1 MTTERRRAPRIDLS
15 GLEWKLAI
23 VAALAG
29 SYVALWFGLRA
40 PNEPP
45 QPVSVTPPAGWMVAT
60 GDARATPAPARI
72 TRPRRIKTRSS

>member
-1 MTTERRRAPRIDLS
+1 MTIDRRRAPRIDLS
-15 GLEWKLAI
+15 GTEWKLAI

-40 PNEPP
+40 PSP
-45 QPVSVTPPAGWMVAT
+45 QPTLPAPPAGWTTAT
-60 GDARATPAPARI
+60 ADARPTPTRI